1 MYPSH
6 DISRQPVTLE
16 APIWLLNSFT
26 KVEHDITTIEI
37 EVIYANENQHITP
50 YEQLTGAIKMP
61 QDLPPLLQVR
71 EMKHSDIPST
81 AELLTLAPDDGALY
95 QFPHIQQFPDDMW
108 SLHARELRR
117 MLLIRTLLIRIAFVP
132 VGSEGWER
140 IVGFIV
146 WSRRVERGE
155 KSVDGY
161 FCGLEEWRD
170 GDLVDGEWLFDR
182 GRKWFC

>member
-1 MYPSH
+1 
-6 DISRQPVTLE
+6 
-16 APIWLLNSFT
+16 
-26 KVEHDITTIEI
+26 
-37 EVIYANENQHITP
+37 
-50 YEQLTGAIKMP
+50 
-61 QDLPPLLQVR
+61 
-71 EMKHSDIPST
+71 
-81 AELLTLAPDDGALY
+81 
-95 QFPHIQQFPDDMW
+95 
-108 SLHARELRR
+108 

-170 GDLVDGEWLFDR
+170 GDLIDGEWLFDR